1 MKKEETPFLKS
12 KVGLVVIGVVV
23 IGIIFLA
30 GSEYKAYQVRKAI
43 KEVFNTES
51 EKPAQNK
58 NIIEKKVGEEFQLAM
73 GTIKINSFEE
83 KQMLNNEFGSPVVA
97 KENTK
102 FVIVNLNVTNT
113 TSEKIT
119 FSANTID
126 LIDNQKRTF
135 ETFDDTIGNV
145 DNYLEMRDLSPSIME
160 NGVLVYE
167 LPNDATSY
175 AFEIDKGGTNDR
187 YMVKLK

>member
-1 MKKEETPFLKS
+1 MKKKEIPFLKS

-58 NIIEKKVGEEFQLAM
+58 NVIEKKVGEEFQLAM

-83 KQMLNNEFGSPVVA
+83 KQMLNNEFSSPVVA

-175 AFEIDKGGTNDR
+175 AFEIDKDGTNDR
-187 YMVKLK
+187 YVVKLK